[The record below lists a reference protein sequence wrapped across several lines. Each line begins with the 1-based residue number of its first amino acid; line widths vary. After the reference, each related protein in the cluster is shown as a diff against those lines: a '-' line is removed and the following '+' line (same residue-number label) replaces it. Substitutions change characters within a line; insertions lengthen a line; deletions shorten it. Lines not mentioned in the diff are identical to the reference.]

1 MNVTILP
8 DVAIFFILSF
18 ARLGSMMMLM
28 PAIGETGIP
37 VRVRLVLALAVTV
50 LIYPTSSALYPAG
63 LAANPARLGLL
74 LFGEIATGLFVGLAA
89 RLVMA
94 AAQVAGTTIANQ
106 IGLGFAM
113 AVDPTQGQQ
122 GVVIGNF
129 LAVLSVTLVFAFDL
143 HHLAIAGLTG
153 SYRFF
158 RPGDFMPVG
167 DFAEAGVSMIAASFQ
182 VGVQIAAPFLAFGI
196 VFNLGL
202 GLLSKLMP
210 QFQIFF
216 VSMPLNIGMGFALL
230 ALVLGTI
237 MLWYME
243 HVREGLGRFS
253 GLPGAARTVFG

>member
-1 MNVTILP
+1 MNVSVLP
-8 DVAIFFILSF
+8 DIAIVFILMF
-18 ARLGSMMMLM
+18 GRLGSMMMLL

-37 VRVRLVLALAVTV
+37 VRVRLAFAVLTTMLMYPVASGL
-50 LIYPTSSALYPAG
+50 YPTG
-63 LAANPARLGLL
+63 LAREPARLGLL
-74 LFGEIATGLFVGLAA
+74 LLGEIGVGLFVGMAA

-106 IGLGFAM
+106 LGLGFAM

-122 GVVIGNF
+122 GVLFGNF
-129 LAVLSVTLVFAFDL
+129 LSLLAVTLVFAFDL

-153 SYRFF
+153 SFGLF
-158 RPGDFMPVG
+158 APGDFMPIG
-167 DFAEAGVSMIAASFQ
+167 DFAKAAVGMVADSFRI
-182 VGVQIAAPFLAFGI
+182 GVQIAAPFLAFGI

-216 VSMPLNIGMGFALL
+216 VAMPLNILAGL
-230 ALVLGTI
+230 ALFAFVLGTI

-243 HVREGLGRFS
+243 HVRDGLGRFVA
-253 GLPGAARTVFG
+253 P